1 MYNVHTHTQ
10 RAQWDSEGSVF
21 TIIVIFFPL
30 PVSTFLSL
38 FPFILHICTVAAFA
52 VVVIAVV
59 IIIVVVVVI
68 LVPRKSSNSEKKT
81 YESIWK
87 GIRIRMWTY

>member
-1 MYNVHTHTQ
+1 MYNVHTHTH
-10 RAQWDSEGSVF
+10 SERSETVKGVF
-21 TIIVIFFPL
+21 LLLLSFFPL

-38 FPFILHICTVAAFA
+38 FPFISHICTVAAFA

-81 YESIWK
+81 YESI
-87 GIRIRMWTY
+87 